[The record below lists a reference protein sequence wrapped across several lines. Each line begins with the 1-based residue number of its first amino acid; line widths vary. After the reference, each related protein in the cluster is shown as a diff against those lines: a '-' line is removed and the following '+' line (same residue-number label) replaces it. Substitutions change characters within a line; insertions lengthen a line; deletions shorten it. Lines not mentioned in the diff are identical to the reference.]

1 MTMLSEWRN
10 KTVLRFKA
18 LFYRKQLDRDLEDEV
33 AFHLSMAEQKNLENG
48 LGPKESF
55 HAARRQFGNYSQT
68 KERSRDMWTFTVFEG
83 VLRDIRFGVRM
94 LLKNPGFSVVAVLT
108 LALGIGAN
116 TAIFSVINGVLLS
129 PLPYKDPDRI
139 VAMRPNDSP
148 PNLVDIQRETRSF
161 SQGGGINVNN
171 MDYTS
176 GTEPMQVRG
185 GYVNAGFL
193 ETLGVPPMLG
203 RILSPEEDVK
213 GGPRFVVLSYPFWQ
227 NFLSSDPQVLG
238 QTISLSG
245 NDYTVIGVM
254 PANFVPPREH
264 ADVFVSLSA
273 AYPDEASERD
283 LHFMHAYW
291 RLNAG
296 VTLAQAQAEMSA
308 MDHRLAELYPD
319 SETDRR
325 TVFLPLQE
333 SVTGKVRPAL
343 LVLFGAVGFVLLIAC
358 ANFAGLLMARAVA
371 RRQELVIRTA
381 LGAGKSRLIRQ
392 ALTESVLLAIVGGGA
407 GLLLARLG
415 ISLLL
420 SLKPA
425 ALDRF
430 NSIHLDA
437 HVLFFVF
444 GISLLTGIVF
454 GIAPAWSVTNLNSAE
469 SLKDGAR
476 GSTSGQSSNL
486 LRKLLVTAQFAIALV
501 LLVGAGLLIKGFSRL
516 RAVSPG
522 FNPQHVMTMHLQLPE
537 VRYPKILRQTQ
548 FRVQALERINAL
560 PGVQAAMVMDLPLAP
575 NFVDPKVVVDGGPP
589 VAVGAEPRAQTN
601 SVMGDYFHVMQIPI
615 RAGREFTPMDREG
628 QPLVAIVN
636 EKFVKERLP
645 HRNPIGARIDWA
657 RAPDPP
663 RWMTIVGVAADVK
676 DSSLDAPADPAVYTP
691 FSQSEQAWRRWMTL
705 VLRTSGP
712 VPGLVDE
719 VKKQVWSVDSQIPV
733 SDILSMEDL
742 MAVSLAQQRFNM
754 LLLALFAALALIL
767 AAVGIYGLMAYAVSQ
782 RTHEI
787 GVRLAIGAQRRDVLH
802 LVLRDGAKLTL
813 VGIAIGII
821 AALALTR
828 LMASLLFEVTPTDP
842 ATFSVVTILLAVV
855 AFAACYLPARR
866 ATRVDPMVALR
877 YD

>member
-1 MTMLSEWRN
+1 MFSEWRN
-10 KTVLRFKA
+10 KTWLQIKTLWKRP
-18 LFYRKQLDRDLEDEV
+18 RLDRDLEDEV
-33 AFHLSMAEQKNLENG
+33 AFHLAMREEQNLLDGVAPNEARY
-48 LGPKESF
+48 
-55 HAARRQFGNYSQT
+55 AARRQFGNTTAVQE
-68 KERSRDMWTFTVFEG
+68 KNRELWTFASLEG
-83 VLRDIRFGVRM
+83 IFQEIRFALRM
-94 LLKNPGFSVVAVLT
+94 LRKNPGFAAVAVLT

-116 TAIFSVINGVLLS
+116 TAIFSVINGVLLN
-129 PLPYKDPDRI
+129 PLPYKDPQRI
-139 VAMRPNDSP
+139 VVMKQNDSL
-148 PNLVDIQRETRSF
+148 PNVTDIQRQTRSF
-161 SQGGGINVNN
+161 SQSGGININN

-176 GTEPMQVRG
+176 GTEPLQVRAG
-185 GYVNAGFL
+185 HVNAGFL
-193 ETLGVPPMLG
+193 ETLGVPPLLG
-203 RILSPEEDVK
+203 RIISPEEDVK
-213 GGPRFVVLSYPFWQ
+213 GGPHFVVLSYPFWQ

-238 QTISLSG
+238 KTIALSG

-264 ADVFVSLSA
+264 ADVFLSLWA
-273 AYPDEASERD
+273 AYPDDASERD
-283 LHFMHAYW
+283 LHFMHTYW
-291 RLNAG
+291 RLNPG

-308 MDHRLAELYPD
+308 MDHRLTELYPD

-325 TVFLPLQE
+325 TVLLPLQE
-333 SVTGKVRPAL
+333 SVTGSVRPAL

-407 GLLLARLG
+407 GLLLARSG

-444 GISLLTGIVF
+444 GISLLTGVVF

-469 SLKDGAR
+469 SLKEGAR
-476 GSTSGQSSNL
+476 GSTSGQSGNL
-486 LRKLLVTAQFAIALV
+486 LRKLLVTAEFAIALV

-516 RAVSPG
+516 RSVSPG
-522 FNPQHVMTMHLQLPE
+522 FNPQHVMTVRLQLPE
-537 VRYPKILRQTQ
+537 ARYAKIPRQTQ

-560 PGVQAAMVMDLPLAP
+560 PRVEAAMVMDLPLSP
-575 NFVDPKVVVDGGPP
+575 NYVNPRVVVDGGPP

-636 EKFVKERLP
+636 EEFVRERLP
-645 HRNPIGARIDWA
+645 HRNPIGVRIDWT

-676 DSSLDAPADPAVYTP
+676 DFSLDEPTDPAVYTP
-691 FSQSEQAWRRWMTL
+691 FSQSEQVWRRWMTL

-733 SDILSMEDL
+733 SDILSMEDI
-742 MAVSLAQQRFNM
+742 MAVSLAQQRFSM

-767 AAVGIYGLMAYAVSQ
+767 AAVGIYGLMAYSVSQ

-787 GVRLAIGAQRRDVLH
+787 GVRLAIGAQRRDVLR

-813 VGIAIGII
+813 LGIVIGIM

-842 ATFSVVTILLAVV
+842 ATFAAVTILLAVV